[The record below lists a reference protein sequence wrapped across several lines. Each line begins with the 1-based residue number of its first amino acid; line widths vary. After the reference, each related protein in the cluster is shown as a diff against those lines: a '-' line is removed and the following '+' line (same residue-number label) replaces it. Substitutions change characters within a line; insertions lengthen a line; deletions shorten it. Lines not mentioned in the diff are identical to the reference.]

1 MIELI
6 CDDFYIDIREL
17 ILILHN
23 EKEIY
28 SQAYS
33 ILLRNDS
40 WLHLND
46 KQGKYL
52 IKHLQRFYPN
62 CLI

>member
-23 EKEIY
+23 EKEID

-33 ILLRNDS
+33 ILLRNDN